1 MAKKPLTDK
10 QISEATVAA
19 TMGVAVDP
27 GLGVP
32 QEEIAAAR
40 EDVKAIM
47 ERGSTPL
54 IPDSLDNFD
63 MDEFKDE

>member
-19 TMGVAVDP
+19 TMGVPVDP

-32 QEEIAAAR
+32 QEEVAAIR
-40 EDVKAIM
+40 DDVTEIM

-54 IPDSLDNFD
+54 IPDSTDNFD